1 MARRNWRFAHDSDC
15 LNPPGTEDDVFR
27 EAAVQMKEAMA
38 ASRSKKLTKLYVA
51 EIEYQRRSHEVWLSK
66 IQIRHRT
73 PEQIA
78 GYIKT
83 KCMQGV
89 QK

>member
-15 LNPPGTEDDVFR
+15 LNSPGTEDDVFR

-51 EIEYQRRSHEVWLSK
+51 EIEYQRRRHEVWLSK
-66 IQIRHRT
+66 IQIRYRT
-73 PEQIA
+73 PEQLA

-83 KCMQGV
+83 KCMQG
-89 QK
+89 